1 MISSLIIILFIVFL
15 INQTAQV
22 IELSKNVSEDFSKF
36 VLFFLIIIYSL
47 LIIIPIYLFISLPS
61 SLKIPES
68 INSPEYQKYIQQ
80 LRKRLKKNKYIKEKN
95 ISVDSEEDLK
105 NALNYL
111 NEIADQEIK
120 KNAIGVFTVTALS
133 QSGRLDGLIVLTLLT
148 KMIYKIALIYNQ
160 RPNISDLI
168 QLYANVFMT
177 TFLAYT
183 IEEIN
188 IEEQLDPII
197 DNLTEIS
204 AIGVM
209 KSVPFSGLVGK
220 MLLDGA
226 INAYLTLRVGI
237 ITKNYCSS
245 LVKPERKTLRRS
257 ASIQAAKMTVVL
269 VKEIGMDITK
279 KIARKMKDKLSQA
292 GETFIEK
299 AKGIFGSFKN
309 LFGI

>member
-1 MISSLIIILFIVFL
+1 MKCLYKKIIFMISSLIIILFIVFL
-15 INQTAQV
+15 INQTAQIV
-22 IELSKNVSEDFSKF
+22 ELSKNVSEDFSKF

-80 LRKRLKKNKYIKEKN
+80 LRKRLKKNKFIKGKN
-95 ISVDSEEDLK
+95 LSVNSEEDLK
-105 NALNYL
+105 KALNYL

-177 TFLAYT
+177 TFLSYT
-183 IEEIN
+183 IEEVN

-197 DNLTEIS
+197 DNLSEIS
-204 AIGVM
+204 VIGVM

-279 KIARKMKDKLSQA
+279 KIARKM
-292 GETFIEK
+292 
-299 AKGIFGSFKN
+299 
-309 LFGI
+309 